1 MPDKFSVSFIDDEGS
16 IIVPKSVR
24 PTIDYEVTHL
34 GNKKGARQQFRHKNL
49 HIRDYGDYYTIHI
62 DNIDPR
68 KDPLGH
74 LLIDAPEFL
83 IGIISAV
90 SIGKLV
96 GSVIGKSKRTEDH
109 NKETRLSNGIA
120 AGCIIG
126 SAAINSYMATIIL
139 KKIFGGV
146 NSSRSSEFQLGE

>member
-1 MPDKFSVSFIDDEGS
+1 MPNKFSMSFIDDEGS

-49 HIRDYGDYYTIHI
+49 HIRDYGDHYTVHI

-74 LLIDAPEFL
+74 LLIDAPDFL
-83 IGIISAV
+83 VGIMSA
-90 SIGKLV
+90 ILAGKLV
-96 GSVIGKSKRTEDH
+96 GSAISDSERAEDD
-109 NKETRLSNGIA
+109 NRGTRLPNGI
-120 AGCIIG
+120 
-126 SAAINSYMATIIL
+126 
-139 KKIFGGV
+139 
-146 NSSRSSEFQLGE
+146 

>member
-83 IGIISAV
+83 IGIMSAV

-96 GSVIGKSKRTEDH
+96 GSAIGKSKRTEDDK
-109 NKETRLSNGIA
+109 KETQLSNGIT

-126 SAAINSYMATIIL
+126 SAAINSYMATIFL
-139 KKIFGGV
+139 KKITRRGNG
-146 NSSRSSEFQLGE
+146 SRSEFQLGE

>member
-1 MPDKFSVSFIDDEGS
+1 MHYKFSVSYIDDEGS

-34 GNKKGARQQFRHKNL
+34 GDKKGARQQFRHKNL
-49 HIRDYGDYYTIHI
+49 HIRDYGDYYTVHI

-74 LLIDAPEFL
+74 LIIDAPEL
-83 IGIISAV
+83 LVGIMSAV
-90 SIGKLV
+90 SIGKLIGPAV
-96 GSVIGKSKRTEDH
+96 GKSKRLEADK
-109 NKETRLSNGIA
+109 KENQLSSGVA

-126 SAAINSYMATIIL
+126 SAAVTSYMATIFI
-139 KKIFGGV
+139 KRIIKRGWF
-146 NSSRSSEFQLGE
+146 

>member
-1 MPDKFSVSFIDDEGS
+1 MHYKFSVSFIDDEGS

-34 GNKKGARQQFRHKNL
+34 GDKKGARKQFRHKNL
-49 HIRDYGDYYTIHI
+49 HIRDYGDYYTVHI

-74 LLIDAPEFL
+74 LIIDAPEFL
-83 IGIISAV
+83 VGIMSAV
-90 SIGKLV
+90 SIGKLIGPAV
-96 GSVIGKSKRTEDH
+96 GKSKRFEADK
-109 NKETRLSNGIA
+109 KENQLSSGIA

-126 SAAINSYMATIIL
+126 SAAVTSYMATIFI
-139 KKIFGGV
+139 KRIIKRGWF
-146 NSSRSSEFQLGE
+146 

>member
-1 MPDKFSVSFIDDEGS
+1 MHYKFSVSFIDDEGS

-34 GNKKGARQQFRHKNL
+34 GDKKGAGQQFRHKNL
-49 HIRDYGDYYTIHI
+49 HIRDYGDYYTVHI

-74 LLIDAPEFL
+74 LIIDAPEFL
-83 IGIISAV
+83 VGIMSAV
-90 SIGKLV
+90 SIGKLIGHAV
-96 GSVIGKSKRTEDH
+96 GKSKRLEADK
-109 NKETRLSNGIA
+109 KENQLSSGVA

-126 SAAINSYMATIIL
+126 SAAVTSYMATIFI
-139 KKIFGGV
+139 KRIIKRGWF
-146 NSSRSSEFQLGE
+146 

>member
-1 MPDKFSVSFIDDEGS
+1 MPMHYKFSVSFIDDEGS

-34 GNKKGARQQFRHKNL
+34 GDKKGARQQFRHKNL
-49 HIRDYGDYYTIHI
+49 HIRDYGDYYTVHI

-74 LLIDAPEFL
+74 LIIDAPEL
-83 IGIISAV
+83 LVGIMSAV
-90 SIGKLV
+90 SIGKLIGPAV
-96 GSVIGKSKRTEDH
+96 GKSKRLEADK
-109 NKETRLSNGIA
+109 KENQLSSGVA

-126 SAAINSYMATIIL
+126 SAAVTSYMATIFI
-139 KKIFGGV
+139 KRIIKRGWF
-146 NSSRSSEFQLGE
+146 

>member
-1 MPDKFSVSFIDDEGS
+1 MHYKFSVSFIDDEGS

-34 GNKKGARQQFRHKNL
+34 GDKKGARQQFRHKNL
-49 HIRDYGDYYTIHI
+49 HIRDYGDYYTVHI

-74 LLIDAPEFL
+74 LIIDAPEFL
-83 IGIISAV
+83 VGIMSAV
-90 SIGKLV
+90 SIGKLIGPAV
-96 GSVIGKSKRTEDH
+96 GKSKSLQADK
-109 NKETRLSNGIA
+109 KENQLSNGIA

-126 SAAINSYMATIIL
+126 SAAVTSYMATIFI
-139 KKIFGGV
+139 KRIIKRGWF
-146 NSSRSSEFQLGE
+146 

>member
-1 MPDKFSVSFIDDEGS
+1 MHYKFSVSFIDDKGS

-34 GNKKGARQQFRHKNL
+34 GDKKGARQQFRHKNL
-49 HIRDYGDYYTIHI
+49 HIRDYGDYYTVHI

-74 LLIDAPEFL
+74 LIIDAPEFL
-83 IGIISAV
+83 VGIMSAV
-90 SIGKLV
+90 SIGKLIGPAV
-96 GSVIGKSKRTEDH
+96 GKSKRFEADK
-109 NKETRLSNGIA
+109 KENQLSSGIA

-126 SAAINSYMATIIL
+126 SAAVTSYMATIFI
-139 KKIFGGV
+139 KRIIKRGWF
-146 NSSRSSEFQLGE
+146 

>member
-1 MPDKFSVSFIDDEGS
+1 MPNKFSMSFIDDEGS

-49 HIRDYGDYYTIHI
+49 HIRDYGDYYTVHI

-74 LLIDAPEFL
+74 LIIDAPEFL
-83 IGIISAV
+83 VGIISAV
-90 SIGKLV
+90 SIGKLMGSAV
-96 GSVIGKSKRTEDH
+96 GKNKRLEADK
-109 NKETRLSNGIA
+109 KENQLSSRIA

-126 SAAINSYMATIIL
+126 SAAVTSYMATI
-139 KKIFGGV
+139 F
-146 NSSRSSEFQLGE
+146 

>member
-1 MPDKFSVSFIDDEGS
+1 MHYKFSVSFIDDEGS

-49 HIRDYGDYYTIHI
+49 HIRDYGDYYTVHI

-74 LLIDAPEFL
+74 LIIDAPEFL
-83 IGIISAV
+83 VGIMSAV
-90 SIGKLV
+90 SIGKL
-96 GSVIGKSKRTEDH
+96 IGPAVDKSKRLEADK
-109 NKETRLSNGIA
+109 KENQLSSGVA

-126 SAAINSYMATIIL
+126 SAAVTSYMATIYI
-139 KKIFGGV
+139 KRIIKRGWF
-146 NSSRSSEFQLGE
+146 

>member
-1 MPDKFSVSFIDDEGS
+1 MHYKFSVSFIDDEGS

-34 GNKKGARQQFRHKNL
+34 GDKKGARQQFRHKNL
-49 HIRDYGDYYTIHI
+49 HIRDYGDYYTVHI

-74 LLIDAPEFL
+74 LIIDAPEFL
-83 IGIISAV
+83 VGIMSAV
-90 SIGKLV
+90 SIGKLIGPAV
-96 GSVIGKSKRTEDH
+96 GKSKRLEADK
-109 NKETRLSNGIA
+109 KENQLSSGLA

-126 SAAINSYMATIIL
+126 SAAVTTYMATIFI
-139 KKIFGGV
+139 KRIIKRGWF
-146 NSSRSSEFQLGE
+146 

>member
-1 MPDKFSVSFIDDEGS
+1 MHYKFSVSFIDDEGS

-34 GNKKGARQQFRHKNL
+34 GDKKGARQQFRHKNL
-49 HIRDYGDYYTIHI
+49 HIRDYGDYYTVHI

-74 LLIDAPEFL
+74 LIIDAPEFL
-83 IGIISAV
+83 VGIMSTV
-90 SIGKLV
+90 SIGKLIGPAV
-96 GSVIGKSKRTEDH
+96 GKSKRLEADK
-109 NKETRLSNGIA
+109 KENQLSSGVA

-126 SAAINSYMATIIL
+126 SAAVTSYMATIFI
-139 KKIFGGV
+139 KRIIKRGWF
-146 NSSRSSEFQLGE
+146 

>member
-1 MPDKFSVSFIDDEGS
+1 MHYKFSVSFIDDKGS

-34 GNKKGARQQFRHKNL
+34 GDKKGARQQFRHKNL
-49 HIRDYGDYYTIHI
+49 HIRDYGDYYTVHI

-74 LLIDAPEFL
+74 LIIDAPEFL
-83 IGIISAV
+83 VGIMSAV
-90 SIGKLV
+90 SIGKLIGPAV
-96 GSVIGKSKRTEDH
+96 GKSKRLEADK
-109 NKETRLSNGIA
+109 KENQLSSGIA

-126 SAAINSYMATIIL
+126 SAAVTSYMATIFI
-139 KKIFGGV
+139 KRIIKRGWF
-146 NSSRSSEFQLGE
+146 

>member
-1 MPDKFSVSFIDDEGS
+1 MHYKFSVSFIDDEGS

-34 GNKKGARQQFRHKNL
+34 GDKKGARQQFRHKNL
-49 HIRDYGDYYTIHI
+49 HIRDYGDYYTVHI

-74 LLIDAPEFL
+74 LIIDAPEFL
-83 IGIISAV
+83 VGIMSAV
-90 SIGKLV
+90 SIGKLIGPAV
-96 GSVIGKSKRTEDH
+96 GKSKRLEADK
-109 NKETRLSNGIA
+109 KENQLSSGIA

-126 SAAINSYMATIIL
+126 STAVTSYMATIFI
-139 KKIFGGV
+139 KRIIKRGWF
-146 NSSRSSEFQLGE
+146 

>member
-1 MPDKFSVSFIDDEGS
+1 MHYKFSVSFIDDEGN

-34 GNKKGARQQFRHKNL
+34 GDKKGARQQFRHKNL
-49 HIRDYGDYYTIHI
+49 HIRDYGDYYTVHI

-74 LLIDAPEFL
+74 LIIDAPEFL
-83 IGIISAV
+83 VGIMSAV
-90 SIGKLV
+90 SIGKLIGPAV
-96 GSVIGKSKRTEDH
+96 GKSKRLEADK
-109 NKETRLSNGIA
+109 KENQLSSEIA

-126 SAAINSYMATIIL
+126 SAAVTSYMATIFI
-139 KKIFGGV
+139 KRIIKRGWF
-146 NSSRSSEFQLGE
+146 

>member
-1 MPDKFSVSFIDDEGS
+1 MQDKFSVSFIDDEGS

-24 PTIDYEVTHL
+24 PTIDYEVTYL

-90 SIGKLV
+90 SVGKLV
-96 GSVIGKSKRTEDH
+96 GSVIGKSKRTEDD
-109 NKETRLSNGIA
+109 NKETRLTNGI
-120 AGCIIG
+120 G
-126 SAAINSYMATIIL
+126 SRMHNRFGSHNSYRATIIL
-139 KKIFGGV
+139 KKIFGVV

>member
-1 MPDKFSVSFIDDEGS
+1 MHYKFSVSFIDDEGS

-34 GNKKGARQQFRHKNL
+34 GDKKGARQQFRHKNL
-49 HIRDYGDYYTIHI
+49 HIRDYGDYYTVHI

-74 LLIDAPEFL
+74 LIIDAPEL
-83 IGIISAV
+83 LVGIMSAV
-90 SIGKLV
+90 SIGKLIGPAV
-96 GSVIGKSKRTEDH
+96 GKSKRLEADK
-109 NKETRLSNGIA
+109 KENQLSSGIA

-126 SAAINSYMATIIL
+126 SAAVTSYMATIFI
-139 KKIFGGV
+139 KRIIKRGWF
-146 NSSRSSEFQLGE
+146 

>member
-1 MPDKFSVSFIDDEGS
+1 MHYKFSVSFIDDEGS

-34 GNKKGARQQFRHKNL
+34 GDKKGARQQFRHKNL
-49 HIRDYGDYYTIHI
+49 HIRDYGDYYTVHI

-74 LLIDAPEFL
+74 LIIDAPEFL
-83 IGIISAV
+83 VGIMSAV
-90 SIGKLV
+90 SIGKLIDP
-96 GSVIGKSKRTEDH
+96 VIGKSKRLEADK
-109 NKETRLSNGIA
+109 NENQLSTGIA

-126 SAAINSYMATIIL
+126 SAAVTSYMATIFVRR
-139 KKIFGGV
+139 IFKRGW
-146 NSSRSSEFQLGE
+146 F

>member
-1 MPDKFSVSFIDDEGS
+1 MHYKFSVSFIDDEGS

-49 HIRDYGDYYTIHI
+49 HIRDYGDYYTVHI

-74 LLIDAPEFL
+74 LIIDAPEFL
-83 IGIISAV
+83 VGIMSAV
-90 SIGKLV
+90 SIGKL
-96 GSVIGKSKRTEDH
+96 IGPAVDKSKRLEADKRE
-109 NKETRLSNGIA
+109 NQLSSGVA

-126 SAAINSYMATIIL
+126 SAAVTSYMATIFI
-139 KKIFGGV
+139 KRIIKRGWF
-146 NSSRSSEFQLGE
+146 

>member
-1 MPDKFSVSFIDDEGS
+1 MHYKFSVSFIDDEGS

-34 GNKKGARQQFRHKNL
+34 GDKKGARQQFRHKNL
-49 HIRDYGDYYTIHI
+49 HIRDYGDYYTVHI

-74 LLIDAPEFL
+74 LIIDAPEFL
-83 IGIISAV
+83 VGIMSAV
-90 SIGKLV
+90 SIGKLIGPAV
-96 GSVIGKSKRTEDH
+96 GKSKRLEADK
-109 NKETRLSNGIA
+109 KENQLSSGIA

-126 SAAINSYMATIIL
+126 SAAVTSYMATIFI
-139 KKIFGGV
+139 KRIIKRGWF
-146 NSSRSSEFQLGE
+146 

>member
-1 MPDKFSVSFIDDEGS
+1 MPMHYKFSVSFIDDEGS

-34 GNKKGARQQFRHKNL
+34 GDKKGARQQFRHKNL
-49 HIRDYGDYYTIHI
+49 HIRDYGDYYTVHI

-74 LLIDAPEFL
+74 LIIDAPEFL
-83 IGIISAV
+83 VGIMSAV
-90 SIGKLV
+90 SIGKLIGPAV
-96 GSVIGKSKRTEDH
+96 GKSKRFEADK
-109 NKETRLSNGIA
+109 KENQLSSGIA

-126 SAAINSYMATIIL
+126 SAAVTSYMATIFI
-139 KKIFGGV
+139 KRIIKRGWF
-146 NSSRSSEFQLGE
+146 

>member
-1 MPDKFSVSFIDDEGS
+1 MHYKFSVSFTDDEGS

-24 PTIDYEVTHL
+24 PTIGYEVTHL
-34 GNKKGARQQFRHKNL
+34 GDKKGAKQQFRHKNL
-49 HIRDYGDYYTIHI
+49 HIRDYGDYYTVHI

-74 LLIDAPEFL
+74 LIIDAPEFL
-83 IGIISAV
+83 VGIMSAV

-96 GSVIGKSKRTEDH
+96 GPAVGKNKRLEADKKD
-109 NKETRLSNGIA
+109 NQLSSGIT

-126 SAAINSYMATIIL
+126 SAAVTSYMATIFI
-139 KKIFGGV
+139 KRIIKRGWF
-146 NSSRSSEFQLGE
+146 

>member
-1 MPDKFSVSFIDDEGS
+1 MHYKFSVSFIDVEGS

-49 HIRDYGDYYTIHI
+49 HIRDYGDYYTVHI

-68 KDPLGH
+68 EDPLGH
-74 LLIDAPEFL
+74 LIIDAPEFL
-83 IGIISAV
+83 VGIISAV
-90 SIGKLV
+90 STGKLIGSAV
-96 GSVIGKSKRTEDH
+96 GKNKRLEADK
-109 NKETRLSNGIA
+109 KENQLSSRIA

-126 SAAINSYMATIIL
+126 SAAVTSYMATIFI
-139 KKIFGGV
+139 KRIIKRGWF
-146 NSSRSSEFQLGE
+146 

>member
-1 MPDKFSVSFIDDEGS
+1 MHYKFSVSFIDDEGS

-34 GNKKGARQQFRHKNL
+34 GDKKGARQQFRHKNL
-49 HIRDYGDYYTIHI
+49 HIRDYGDYYTVHI

-74 LLIDAPEFL
+74 LIIDAPEL
-83 IGIISAV
+83 LVGIMSAV
-90 SIGKLV
+90 SIGKLIGPAV
-96 GSVIGKSKRTEDH
+96 GKSKRLEADK
-109 NKETRLSNGIA
+109 KENQLSSGVA

-126 SAAINSYMATIIL
+126 SAAVTSYMATIFI
-139 KKIFGGV
+139 KRIIKRGWF
-146 NSSRSSEFQLGE
+146 

>member
-1 MPDKFSVSFIDDEGS
+1 MHYKFSVSFIDDEGS

-34 GNKKGARQQFRHKNL
+34 GDKKGARQQFRHKNL
-49 HIRDYGDYYTIHI
+49 HIRDYGDYYTVHI

-74 LLIDAPEFL
+74 LIIDAPELL
-83 IGIISAV
+83 IGIMSAV
-90 SIGKLV
+90 SIGKLIGPAV
-96 GSVIGKSKRTEDH
+96 GKSKRLEADK
-109 NKETRLSNGIA
+109 KENQLSSGVA

-126 SAAINSYMATIIL
+126 SAAVTSYMATIFI
-139 KKIFGGV
+139 KRIIKRGWF
-146 NSSRSSEFQLGE
+146 

>member
-1 MPDKFSVSFIDDEGS
+1 MPMHYKFSVSFIDDEGS

-49 HIRDYGDYYTIHI
+49 HIRDYGDYYTVHI

-74 LLIDAPEFL
+74 LIIDAPEFL
-83 IGIISAV
+83 VGIMSAV
-90 SIGKLV
+90 SIGKLIGPAV
-96 GSVIGKSKRTEDH
+96 GKSKRLEADK
-109 NKETRLSNGIA
+109 KENQLSSGVA

-126 SAAINSYMATIIL
+126 SAAVTSYMATIFI
-139 KKIFGGV
+139 KRIIKRGWF
-146 NSSRSSEFQLGE
+146 